1 MIDLVLA
8 ILHHLLVFALVAIL
22 ATELATVRPGISANQ
37 IRRVGSIDAAYGAL
51 AGLIVVVGFGRVFLG
66 AKGSEFFLTNLWFWA
81 KIAAFLVVGL
91 LSIPPTFR
99 FISWRTRLK
108 LDPNFLPGDDEVRA
122 ARQFMHWEA
131 AVLVLIPIFAAAM
144 VRPYAF

>member
-1 MIDLVLA
+1 MLDLLLA

-22 ATELATVRPGISANQ
+22 ATEIATIRPGISAGQ
-37 IRRVGSIDAAYGAL
+37 IRRIGSIDASYGAL
-51 AGLIVVVGFGRVFLG
+51 AGLIIVIGFARVFLG
-66 AKGSEFFLTNLWFWA
+66 AKGSEFFLTNPWFWA

-91 LSIPPTFR
+91 LSVPPTIR

-108 LDPNFLPGDDEVRA
+108 IDPNFLPGDDEVRA
-122 ARQFMHWEA
+122 TRRFLHWEA
-131 AVLVLIPIFAAAM
+131 AVLVLVPIFAAAM